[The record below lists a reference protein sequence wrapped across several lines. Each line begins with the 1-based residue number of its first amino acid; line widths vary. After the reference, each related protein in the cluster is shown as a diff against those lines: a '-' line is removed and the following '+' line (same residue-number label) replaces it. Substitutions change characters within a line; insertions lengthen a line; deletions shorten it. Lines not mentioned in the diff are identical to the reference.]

1 MADTATTA
9 LLFPGQGSQE
19 PGMRDTV
26 AEHRADLLELAVD
39 LVGADPFERVD
50 EGTRFA
56 QPAIYCA
63 ALAGWERLGR
73 PAAGFAAGHSLGE
86 LAALAAGGALGERD
100 GLRLAVERGAL
111 MQRAAEAGDGGML
124 ALMGERD
131 AALAL
136 AADFDLTMA
145 NDNAPEQLVVAGPA
159 DRLDAARRA
168 ARPAGLRGLR
178 LAVRGAFHSPEMAPA
193 LESFRT
199 ALRTVEFRPPRMRV
213 FSSATAAEFVA
224 PRAEL
229 AEALV
234 RPVRWRQTVTA
245 LREQGVEHFVETGPG
260 HVLTKLVERNLGTSV
275 ASHA

>member
-1 MADTATTA
+1 MADAPNTV

-19 PGMRDTV
+19 PGMRNTV
-26 AEHRADLLELAVD
+26 AEHRGDLLALALD
-39 LVGADPFERVD
+39 LVGADPFDRVD

-73 PAAGFAAGHSLGE
+73 PAAGFAAGHALGE
-86 LAALAAGGALGERD
+86 LAALAAGGALDEHD

-111 MQRAAEAGDGGML
+111 MQRVAEAGGGGML
-124 ALMGERD
+124 AVIGERE

-136 AADFDLTMA
+136 AADFDLTVA

-168 ARPAGLRGLR
+168 ARPAGLRAVR
-178 LAVRGAFHSPEMAPA
+178 LAVRGAFHSPEMEPA
-193 LESFRT
+193 LERFRA
-199 ALRTVEFRPPRMRV
+199 ALRAVDVRPPRMRV
-213 FSSATAAEFVA
+213 FSCATATEFVA

-260 HVLTKLVERNLGTSV
+260 EVLTKLVERNLGTAV